1 MGCTQSAAPVQKM
14 KFGRSPTG
22 HSFGKHR
29 SLNPEDFVFRG
40 KGRGGGGGSNRDG
53 DGGGGGGGGG
63 GGSNRD
69 GDGGGGGGGSN
80 REVLVKGPREIA
92 GQQFVV
98 EECEGVDVFLLD
110 HMAALTIVSD

>member
-40 KGRGGGGGSNRDG
+40 KGRGGGGGSNRGNNNDQG
-53 DGGGGGGGGG
+53 E
-63 GGSNRD
+63 
-69 GDGGGGGGGSN
+69 GGGGGSN

>member
-1 MGCTQSAAPVQKM
+1 M

-22 HSFGKHR
+22 HNFGKHP

-40 KGRGGGGGSNRDG
+40 KGRGGGSGSNRGNDQG
-53 DGGGGGGGGG
+53 EGGG

-69 GDGGGGGGGSN
+69 GDGGGGGGGSSVGTK

-110 HMAALTIVSD
+110 HMAALTIVSDGVRE